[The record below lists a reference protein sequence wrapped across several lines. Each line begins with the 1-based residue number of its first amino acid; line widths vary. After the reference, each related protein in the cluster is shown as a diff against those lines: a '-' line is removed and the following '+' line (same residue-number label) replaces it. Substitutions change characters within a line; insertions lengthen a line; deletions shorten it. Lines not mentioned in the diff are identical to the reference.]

1 LAGTRNLS
9 FSCRKIKNK
18 LAAAPVSVAIHG
30 QASWNRTEIN
40 NLSLGVCHTHIIQ
53 RNLWGS
59 LCKMEINFMTNDYY
73 HPMFQRNHNEDLNP
87 IKIIQ
92 AALSY
97 IKTPVLF
104 NFSNDVV
111 VT

>member
-1 LAGTRNLS
+1 
-9 FSCRKIKNK
+9 
-18 LAAAPVSVAIHG
+18 
-30 QASWNRTEIN
+30 
-40 NLSLGVCHTHIIQ
+40 
-53 RNLWGS
+53 
-59 LCKMEINFMTNDYY
+59 MTNDYY
-73 HPMFQRNHNEDLNP
+73 HPKFQRNHNEDLNP

-97 IKTPVLF
+97 IMTPVLF